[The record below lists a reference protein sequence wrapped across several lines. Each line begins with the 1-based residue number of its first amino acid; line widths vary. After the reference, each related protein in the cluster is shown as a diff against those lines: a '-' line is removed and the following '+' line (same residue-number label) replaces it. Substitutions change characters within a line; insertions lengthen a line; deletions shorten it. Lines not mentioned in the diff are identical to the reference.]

1 MEILAAIPHYGFWF
15 LLLLTVL
22 VFVHEMGHFLVARWC
37 GVRVEVFSIGFG
49 PELLGFTDRH
59 GTRWKFSAIPLGGYV
74 RMFGQES
81 NALEGQAAVA
91 MTPEEEAVAFN
102 RKNVGQR
109 AAIVAAGP
117 AANYLFAIVVLA
129 GLFLIYGK
137 TLQSTEIGEVVQGSV
152 AGQAGLLPGD
162 KIVTMNGDRL
172 ESFDVLAGQVRLHLD
187 QPLTLGIDR
196 AGKHLDFKLTP
207 QIIEETDMF
216 GNKQRVGRL
225 GLRSSGNG
233 AVERLGVVDAIG
245 ESVHEVYRMT
255 TGMLTGIGQ
264 MLTGKRSADEVGGA
278 LRIAKMSGDMAQ
290 LGFASLVSLAVL
302 LSVNLGM
309 INLFP
314 VPMLD
319 GGHLVYYAAE
329 ALRGKPLGA
338 RAQEW
343 GLRLGVALVLSLMVF
358 ATWNDLVYLKVFDYI
373 KSLFT

>member
-1 MEILAAIPHYGFWF
+1 MEILAAIPHYGLWF

-49 PELLGFTDRH
+49 PELLGFTDRR
-59 GTRWKFSAIPLGGYV
+59 GTRWKISAIPLGGYV
-74 RMFGQES
+74 RMFGQEG
-81 NALEGQAAVA
+81 NVLEGESAPV
-91 MTPEEEAVAFN
+91 MTPEEQSVAFN

-129 GLFLIYGK
+129 GLFLVYGK

-152 AGQAGLLPGD
+152 AGQAGMLPGD
-162 KIVTMNGDRL
+162 RIVTLNGDPL
-172 ESFDVLAGQVRLHLD
+172 ESFDDLAMQVRLHLD

-196 AGKHLDFKLTP
+196 GGKHLDLALKP
-207 QIIEETDMF
+207 QIVEEEDIF
-216 GNKQRVGRL
+216 GNKQRIGRL
-225 GLRSSGNG
+225 GIRSSGNG
-233 AVERLGVVDAIG
+233 QVQRLGVGAALR
-245 ESVHEVYRMT
+245 ESTHEIYGMT

-264 MLTGKRSADEVGGA
+264 MITGKRSADEVGGA
-278 LRIAKMSGDMAQ
+278 LRMAKMTGDMAQ
-290 LGFASLVSLAVL
+290 IGFASLVSLAVL
-302 LSVNLGM
+302 LSVNLGLV
-309 INLFP
+309 NLFP

-319 GGHLVYYAAE
+319 GGHLVYYAWE
-329 ALRGKPLGA
+329 ALRGRPLGA

-343 GLRLGVALVLSLMVF
+343 GLRVGVAFVLSLMVF

>member
-81 NALEGQAAVA
+81 NALEGQAAIA

-162 KIVTMNGDRL
+162 KIVTMNGERL

-233 AVERLGVVDAIG
+233 AVERLGVVDSLG

-278 LRIAKMSGDMAQ
+278 LRIAKMSGDMAE

>member
-1 MEILAAIPHYGFWF
+1 MEILAAIPHYGLWF

-49 PELLGFTDRH
+49 PELLGFTDRR
-59 GTRWKFSAIPLGGYV
+59 GTRWKISAIPLGGYV
-74 RMFGQES
+74 RMFGQEG
-81 NALEGQAAVA
+81 NVLEGESATV
-91 MTPEEEAVAFN
+91 MTPEEQSVAFN

-117 AANYLFAIVVLA
+117 AANYLFAIIVLA
-129 GLFLIYGK
+129 GLFLVYGK

-152 AGQAGLLPGD
+152 AGQAGMLPGD
-162 KIVTMNGDRL
+162 RIVTLNGDPL
-172 ESFDVLAGQVRLHLD
+172 ESFDDLAMQVRLHLD

-196 AGKHLDFKLTP
+196 GGKHLDLALKP
-207 QIIEETDMF
+207 QIVEEEDIF
-216 GNKQRVGRL
+216 GNKQRIGRL
-225 GLRSSGNG
+225 GIRSSGNG
-233 AVERLGVVDAIG
+233 QVQRLGVGAALR
-245 ESVHEVYRMT
+245 ESTHEIYGMT

-264 MLTGKRSADEVGGA
+264 MITGKRSADEVGGA
-278 LRIAKMSGDMAQ
+278 LRMAKMTGDMAQ
-290 LGFASLVSLAVL
+290 IGFASLVSLTVL
-302 LSVNLGM
+302 LSVNLGLV
-309 INLFP
+309 NLFP

-319 GGHLVYYAAE
+319 GGHLVYYAWE
-329 ALRGKPLGA
+329 ALRGRPLGA

-343 GLRLGVALVLSLMVF
+343 GLRVGVAFVLSLMVF

>member
-1 MEILAAIPHYGFWF
+1 MEILAAIPHYGLWF

-49 PELLGFTDRH
+49 PELLGFTDRR
-59 GTRWKFSAIPLGGYV
+59 GTRWKISAIPLGGYV
-74 RMFGQES
+74 RMFGQEG
-81 NALEGQAAVA
+81 NVLEGESATV
-91 MTPEEEAVAFN
+91 MTPEEQSVAFN

-129 GLFLIYGK
+129 GLFLVYGK

-152 AGQAGLLPGD
+152 AGQAGMLPGD
-162 KIVTMNGDRL
+162 RIVTLNGDPL
-172 ESFDVLAGQVRLHLD
+172 ESFDDLAMQVRLHLD

-196 AGKHLDFKLTP
+196 GGKHLDLALKP
-207 QIIEETDMF
+207 QIVEEEDIF
-216 GNKQRVGRL
+216 GNKQRIGRL
-225 GLRSSGNG
+225 GIRSSGNG
-233 AVERLGVVDAIG
+233 QVQRLGVGAALR
-245 ESVHEVYRMT
+245 ESTHEIYGMT

-264 MLTGKRSADEVGGA
+264 MITGKRSADEVGGA
-278 LRIAKMSGDMAQ
+278 LRMAKMTGDMAQ
-290 LGFASLVSLAVL
+290 IGFASLVSLTVL
-302 LSVNLGM
+302 LSVNLGLV
-309 INLFP
+309 NLFP

-319 GGHLVYYAAE
+319 GGHLVYYAWE
-329 ALRGKPLGA
+329 ALRGRPLGA

-343 GLRLGVALVLSLMVF
+343 GLRVGVAFVLSLMVF

>member
-1 MEILAAIPHYGFWF
+1 MEILAAIPHYGLWF

-49 PELLGFTDRH
+49 PELLGFNDRR
-59 GTRWKFSAIPLGGYV
+59 GTRWKISAIPLGGYV

-81 NALEGQAAVA
+81 NVLEGESATA
-91 MTPEEEAVAFN
+91 MTPEEQSVAFN
-102 RKNVGQR
+102 RKSVGQR

-117 AANYLFAIVVLA
+117 AANYIFAIVVLA
-129 GLFLIYGK
+129 GLFLVYGK

-152 AGQAGLLPGD
+152 AGQAGMLPGD
-162 KIVTMNGDRL
+162 RIVTLNGDPL
-172 ESFDVLAGQVRLHLD
+172 ESFDDLAMQVRLHLD

-196 AGKHLDFKLTP
+196 GGKHLDLALKP
-207 QIIEETDMF
+207 QIVEEEDVF
-216 GNKQRVGRL
+216 GNKQRIGRL
-225 GLRSSGNG
+225 GIRSSGG
-233 AVERLGVVDAIG
+233 GQVQRLGVGAALR
-245 ESVHEVYRMT
+245 ESTHEIYGMT

-264 MLTGKRSADEVGGA
+264 MITGKRSADEVGGA
-278 LRIAKMSGDMAQ
+278 LRMAKMTGDMAQ
-290 LGFASLVSLAVL
+290 IGFASLVSLAVL
-302 LSVNLGM
+302 LSVNLGLV
-309 INLFP
+309 NLFP

-319 GGHLVYYAAE
+319 GGHLVYYAWE
-329 ALRGKPLGA
+329 ALRGRPLGA

-343 GLRLGVALVLSLMVF
+343 GLRVGVAFVLSLMVF